1 MNSAS
6 LPKQIYF
13 YPANLMDIF
22 RMDLIDFPLHNTAS
36 AVFTSYKATLF
47 PPPLYL
53 PEGGLHHCIA
63 KTTFGHYLLPFIFMV
78 LSFYQVLTDRENPQ
92 EPKI

>member
-1 MNSAS
+1 MDVFKIGLIGFS
-6 LPKQIYF
+6 LHSKAY
-13 YPANLMDIF
+13 
-22 RMDLIDFPLHNTAS
+22 
-36 AVFTSYKATLF
+36 AVFASCKATLF

-53 PEGGLHHCIA
+53 PEGGLHHCICQNHVWSLSA
-63 KTTFGHYLLPFIFMV
+63 AFYLYG